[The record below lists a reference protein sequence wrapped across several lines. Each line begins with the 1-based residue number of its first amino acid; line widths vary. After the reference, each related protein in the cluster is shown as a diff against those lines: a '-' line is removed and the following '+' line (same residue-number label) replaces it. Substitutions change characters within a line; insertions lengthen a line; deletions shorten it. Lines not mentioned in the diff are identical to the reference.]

1 MKSIHKERNLKIRNQ
16 RDFGA
21 GIMYMVIGLFF
32 TYIATQYQFGTAAK
46 MGPGYF
52 PFWLGVLMTLLGLLV
67 LIKSMGATAAI
78 ESIPKFHWRIIAQI
92 TGSVVLYGLL
102 LPRLGFLIAVVVL
115 VFVSA
120 SASKEFTWKGTLI
133 NAAFLVI
140 FTYSVFVV
148 GLKLQFPLL
157 PTFLTQ

>member
-1 MKSIHKERNLKIRNQ
+1 MKIRNQ

-32 TYIATQYQFGTAAK
+32 TLVATQYPMGTAAK

-52 PFWLGVLMTLLGLLV
+52 PFCLGILMTLLGLLV
-67 LIKSMGATAAI
+67 LIKSMGAKAAI
-78 ESIPKFHWRIIAQI
+78 ESIPKFNWKIIAQI
-92 TGSVVLYGLL
+92 TGAVVLYGLL
-102 LPRLGFLIAVVVL
+102 LPRMGFLFAVVVL

-120 SASKEFTWKGTLI
+120 SASKEFTWKGASI
-133 NAAFLVI
+133 NAAFLVA

-157 PTFLTQ
+157 PFFLQQ

>member
-1 MKSIHKERNLKIRNQ
+1 MKIRNQ

-32 TYIATQYQFGTAAK
+32 TIVATQYPMGTAAK

-52 PFWLGVLMTLLGLLV
+52 PFCLGILMTALGLLV
-67 LIKSMGATAAI
+67 LVQSLGAKAAI
-78 ESIPKFHWRIIAQI
+78 EKIPKFNWKIIAQI

-102 LPRLGFLIAVVVL
+102 LPRMGFLVAVVVL
-115 VFVSA
+115 VLVSA
-120 SASKEFTWKGTLI
+120 SASKEFTWKGSLI
-133 NAAFLVI
+133 NAAFLVT

-157 PTFLTQ
+157 PVFLQQ

>member
-1 MKSIHKERNLKIRNQ
+1 MKIRNQ

-32 TYIATQYQFGTAAK
+32 AIVATRYPMGTAAK

-52 PFWLGVLMTLLGLLV
+52 PFYLGLLMVLLGLLV
-67 LIKSMGATAAI
+67 SIRSMGAKVPI
-78 ESIPKFHWRIIAQI
+78 EAIPKFNWKIIAQI
-92 TGSVVLYGLL
+92 TGAVVLYALL
-102 LPRLGFLIAVVVL
+102 LPRMGFLVAVVVL
-115 VFVSA
+115 VLVSA
-120 SASKEFTWKGTLI
+120 NASKDFTWKGSLM

-148 GLKLQFPLL
+148 GLNLQFPLL
-157 PTFLTQ
+157 PAFLQQ

>member
-1 MKSIHKERNLKIRNQ
+1 M
-16 RDFGA
+16 
-21 GIMYMVIGLFF
+21 
-32 TYIATQYQFGTAAK
+32 GTAAK

-52 PFWLGVLMTLLGLLV
+52 PFFLGILMTILGLIVAVKAL
-67 LIKSMGATAAI
+67 SATAAI
-78 ESIPKFHWRIIAQI
+78 EAIPKFNWRVIAQI

-102 LPRLGFLIAVVVL
+102 LPRMGFLIAVVVL
-115 VFVSA
+115 VLVSA
-120 SASKEFTWKGTLI
+120 SASKEFTWKGSLI

-157 PTFLTQ
+157 PVFLQQ

>member
-1 MKSIHKERNLKIRNQ
+1 LKIRNQ

-32 TYIATQYQFGTAAK
+32 AIMATNYPMGTAAK

-52 PFWLGVLMTLLGLLV
+52 PFYLGILMFLLGVLV
-67 LIKSMGATAAI
+67 AVKAFGAKAAI
-78 ESIPKFHWRIIAQI
+78 ETIPKFNWRVIAQI
-92 TGSVVLYGLL
+92 TGAVVLYGLL

-115 VFVSA
+115 VFVAA
-120 SASKEFTWKGTLI
+120 SASREFTWKGTAI
-133 NAAFLVI
+133 NAAFLVT
-140 FTYSVFVV
+140 FTYSVFVL

-157 PTFLTQ
+157 PVFLQQ

>member
-1 MKSIHKERNLKIRNQ
+1 LKIRNQ

-32 TYIATQYQFGTAAK
+32 AIIARQYQYGTAAK

-52 PFWLGVLMTLLGLLV
+52 PFWLGVVMTLIGLLV
-67 LIKSMGATAAI
+67 LVKSMGAKAAI

-92 TGSVVLYGLL
+92 TVAVILYGLL

-115 VFVSA
+115 VFVAA
-120 SASKEFTWKGTLI
+120 SASREFTWKGTLI
-133 NAAFLVI
+133 NAAFLVT

>member
-1 MKSIHKERNLKIRNQ
+1 MKIRNQ

-32 TYIATQYQFGTAAK
+32 TFVATQYQMGTAAK

-52 PFWLGVLMTLLGLLV
+52 PFYLGILMTFLGLLV
-67 LIKSMGATAAI
+67 LLQSFSAKAAI
-78 ESIPKFHWRIIAQI
+78 ERIPKFNWRIIAQI
-92 TGSVVLYGLL
+92 TGAVVLYGLL

-120 SASKEFTWKGTLI
+120 SASKEFTWKGTTI
-133 NAAFLVI
+133 NAAFLVA
-140 FTYSVFVV
+140 FTYSVFVL

-157 PTFLTQ
+157 PVFLQQ